1 MQTLKSNVFSMI
13 CRPFKVGTFFVNSLW
28 IDSNV
33 TTLDSWC
40 DCLGGSVCAQFRRVI
55 MDDADEE
62 NNISDVAAD
71 VDISLIG
78 SLSTASWAL
87 VAVLA
92 LGALLLLRDWH
103 RLARR
108 RQRACCVPLRVEPG
122 GRLSVCLISSRK
134 HPERWTF
141 PAGGVER
148 GERHAEAAL
157 RETREEAGLTG
168 RLGSRICEVADD
180 KSITLVFALHVEAEL
195 PTWDEMHERERRWF
209 SLGAPGTPSAR
220 PAFAAVRE
228 LLVKKKTTNQIF
240 DECERSSRALQQE
253 SEQHEVT
260 WGPPPAHR
268 QRRAV
273 VKH

>member
-1 MQTLKSNVFSMI
+1 
-13 CRPFKVGTFFVNSLW
+13 
-28 IDSNV
+28 
-33 TTLDSWC
+33 
-40 DCLGGSVCAQFRRVI
+40 
-55 MDDADEE
+55 MDVADEK
-62 NNISDVAAD
+62 NNISDVSAD

-87 VAVLA
+87 VAALA
-92 LGALLLLRDWH
+92 LGALLLLLLRDWR

-220 PAFAAVRE
+220 PAFAVVRE
-228 LLVKKKTTNQIF
+228 LLVKKQTTNQIF

>member
-1 MQTLKSNVFSMI
+1 MSRFTVNKKAHFSHTELDREMMVDEVE
-13 CRPFKVGTFFVNSLW
+13 KNS
-28 IDSNV
+28 S
-33 TTLDSWC
+33 TTEVS
-40 DCLGGSVCAQFRRVI
+40 AF
-55 MDDADEE
+55 E
-62 NNISDVAAD
+62 N
-71 VDISLIG
+71 SLIG
-78 SLSTASWAL
+78 TASWAL
-87 VAVLA
+87 VAALA
-92 LGALLLLRDWH
+92 LGALLLLRHWH

-122 GRLSVCLISSRK
+122 GRLSVCLIRSRK

-148 GERHAEAAL
+148 GELHAEAAL

-180 KSITLVFALHVEAEL
+180 KSVTIAFALHVEAEL

-220 PAFAAVRE
+220 PACAVVRE
-228 LLVKKKTTNQIF
+228 LLVKKLTTNHIF

-253 SEQHEVT
+253 SEQHELT

-268 QRRAV
+268 QRRSV